1 MRIELRKEARISAH
15 STISYQPA
23 AANGNGSDWQQ
34 ATLLD
39 LGKGGAALRLEQPH
53 RLHEALCLDGLPASG
68 EQRQA
73 IVRWVRKDRE
83 HYHVGVEFL

>member
-15 STISYQPA
+15 STIAYQR
-23 AANGNGSDWQQ
+23 ANGNGAGWQQ

-53 RLHEALCLDGLPASG
+53 RLHEALCLDGLPAGG
-68 EQRQA
+68 EPRQA